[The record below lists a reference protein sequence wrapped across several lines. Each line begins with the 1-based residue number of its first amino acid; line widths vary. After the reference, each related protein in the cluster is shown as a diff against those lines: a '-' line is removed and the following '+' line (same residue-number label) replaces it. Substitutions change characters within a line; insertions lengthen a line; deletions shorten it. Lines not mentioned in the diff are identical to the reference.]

1 MKKIM
6 SCRKLILAAAFLVGL
21 TLLGVNVAASD
32 EKTEY
37 GEAYRNQL
45 AYSAKEG
52 WNNDPNGLIY
62 VNETYHMYYQY
73 NWNQQTSSTEMVWG
87 NMSWGHATSKDL
99 IHWEEQPVAIPAYQG
114 QYNMMFS
121 GSAVYDAK
129 NSSGLFEMEDGT
141 LKEGH
146 GIVAILTQPA
156 DMQRQILA
164 YSLDEGN
171 SFQIYGEILSGNNE
185 GSLGDDEFRDP
196 KVFWSEAHNKWLMV
210 VGGGAVRMYASTNLK
225 DWEYLGQTGF
235 WGECPDLSCYIVDGK
250 LKYALVMSPEDKP
263 NSHKF
268 NQTSRDETFYPAEY
282 YTVGELNEEGLFVA
296 SQPLKRL
303 SEGLD
308 SYAFQSFNN
317 SPDGK
322 VYGLSWSAC
331 WKNVDSYK
339 DFRRTHNGGLTIACE
354 MNLVEDSTGYTL
366 TRKPVSQFEDLRQDK
381 LFEYNDDLKK
391 GVNALKDVT
400 ADIADLELEFDFTKS
415 EANEIQL
422 ELRKSLAEK
431 VRMTYNKET
440 KEFVFDRTESSL
452 LADNTPYYNWK
463 NVIPNV
469 DLKDGKLSL
478 RIVLDRAFISVFIQ
492 GGEQSL
498 FSAIFPSAISNGMSL
513 RADADVA
520 LKASVWKMESIYGD
534 VTAEDETIVTTH
546 KLDLTVNQ
554 MKKVVTSSFAKDIHV
569 DYSIR
574 EGADVVELYQ
584 DGNVAI
590 VKGVKQGTAKILAN
604 DEVIDIYVYSSGLV
618 SDVHY
623 TSSLFGYSYETDKGL
638 VLDYTGDAFLFSDQ
652 RVEDFTYSASLEVN
666 EFGQAAGL
674 LFGLSDNFH
683 DYVVATVDFKDN
695 VVKLW
700 RAGVGDLKVAEYDFQ
715 GNKDCKL
722 TIIVENKTV
731 QVKINDEA
739 LPVLYYL
746 LEDYTGGKLGLNVYN
761 SSTTFNNIELTLK
774 EEILFE
780 GDKSVEINIEETI
793 EKVVNVT
800 DNSYRLT
807 EADYTFENGV
817 LKLSEKYLQTLK
829 SDTEY
834 IFRIVTSSSWI
845 DKSIK
850 LSFEEAQVVSEK
862 TEFSNEDQ
870 VSFTIEGASEIKGV
884 YVDGRLVN
892 DYVLENNVLTLSNE
906 LVSSLVSGSHSVT
919 VYTEKGRP
927 SHDFKIV
934 EVFANSTDETVKAN
948 HIFFFVD
955 ISIFAAVI
963 LGYVA
968 FTLYKK
974 NKKNKGGKKHE

>member
-6 SCRKLILAAAFLVGL
+6 SCRKFILAAAFVVGL
-21 TLLGVNVAASD
+21 TLLGVNATASN

-62 VNETYHMYYQY
+62 VNGTYHMYYQY
-73 NWNQQTSSTEMVWG
+73 NWDQQSSSTEMVWG
-87 NMSWGHATSKDL
+87 NMSWGHATSEDL
-99 IHWEEQPVAIPAYQG
+99 VHWEEQPVAIPAYQG
-114 QYNMMFS
+114 EYNMMFS
-121 GSAVYDAK
+121 GSAVYDVK
-129 NSSGLFEMEDGT
+129 NSSGLFEMVDGT

-225 DWEYLGQTGF
+225 DWDYLGQTGF
-235 WGECPDLSCYIVDGK
+235 WGECPDLSCYTVDGK

-354 MNLVEDSTGYTL
+354 MNLIENSTGYTL
-366 TRKPVSQFEDLRQDK
+366 TRKPVSQFADLRQDK
-381 LFEYNDDLKK
+381 LFEYNDVLKR
-391 GVNALKDVT
+391 GINVLKDIS
-400 ADIADLELEFDFTKS
+400 ANIADLELEFDFNNS
-415 EANEIQL
+415 EANEIQF
-422 ELRKSLAEK
+422 ELRKSIAEK
-431 VRMTYNKET
+431 VSMTYNKET

-452 LADNTPYYNWK
+452 LAINTPYYNWK

-478 RIVLDRAFISVFIQ
+478 RILLDRAFINVFIQ
-492 GGEQSL
+492 DGEQSL

-513 RADADVA
+513 KADADLSV
-520 LKASVWKMESIYGD
+520 KANVWKMESIYGD
-534 VTAEDETIVTTH
+534 VSAEEEVILSTH

-554 MKKVVTSSFAKDIHV
+554 MKKIVTSSFAKDIDV
-569 DYSIR
+569 NYSIS

-584 DGNVAI
+584 DGNVAL

-604 DEVIDIYVYSSGLV
+604 NEVIDIYVYSSGLK
-618 SDVHY
+618 SDVEY

-652 RVEDFTYSASLEVN
+652 RVDNFTYSASLEAN
-666 EFGQAAGL
+666 ESGQAAGL

-715 GNKDCKL
+715 ENRSCKL
-722 TIIVENKTV
+722 TVLVENKTV
-731 QVKINDEA
+731 QVKINDDA

-746 LEDYTGGKLGLNVYN
+746 LEDYTGGKFGLNVYN
-761 SSTTFNNIELTLK
+761 SSTTFNN
-774 EEILFE
+774 
-780 GDKSVEINIEETI
+780 
-793 EKVVNVT
+793 
-800 DNSYRLT
+800 
-807 EADYTFENGV
+807 
-817 LKLSEKYLQTLK
+817 
-829 SDTEY
+829 
-834 IFRIVTSSSWI
+834 
-845 DKSIK
+845 
-850 LSFEEAQVVSEK
+850 
-862 TEFSNEDQ
+862 
-870 VSFTIEGASEIKGV
+870 
-884 YVDGRLVN
+884 
-892 DYVLENNVLTLSNE
+892 
-906 LVSSLVSGSHSVT
+906 
-919 VYTEKGRP
+919 
-927 SHDFKIV
+927 
-934 EVFANSTDETVKAN
+934 
-948 HIFFFVD
+948 
-955 ISIFAAVI
+955 
-963 LGYVA
+963 
-968 FTLYKK
+968 
-974 NKKNKGGKKHE
+974 

>member
-21 TLLGVNVAASD
+21 ILLGVNATASD

-62 VNETYHMYYQY
+62 VNGTYHMYYQY

-99 IHWEEQPVAIPAYQG
+99 VHWEEQPVAIPAYQG

-121 GSAVYDAK
+121 GSAVYDVK
-129 NSSGLFEMEDGT
+129 NSSGLFEMVDGT

-196 KVFWSEAHNKWLMV
+196 KVFWSEAHQKWLMV

-235 WGECPDLSCYIVDGK
+235 WGECPDLSCYTVDGK

-322 VYGLSWSAC
+322 VCGLSWSAC

-400 ADIADLELEFDFTKS
+400 ADIADLELEFDFSKS
-415 EANEIQL
+415 DANEIQL
-422 ELRKSLAEK
+422 ELRKSIAEK
-431 VRMTYNKET
+431 VMITYSKET

-452 LADNTPYYNWK
+452 LAENTPYYNWK
-463 NVIPNV
+463 NVISNV

-513 RADADVA
+513 KTDADVA
-520 LKASVWKMESIYGD
+520 LKASVWKMGSIYGD
-534 VTAEDETIVTTH
+534 VTVEDETIVTTH

-554 MKKVVTSSFAKDIHV
+554 MKKVVTSSFAKDIEV
-569 DYSIR
+569 NYSIS
-574 EGADVVELYQ
+574 EGADVIELYQ
-584 DGNVAI
+584 DGNVAV
-590 VKGVKQGTAKILAN
+590 VKGIKQGTAKILAN
-604 DEVIDIYVYSSGLV
+604 KEEVIVYVYSSGLV
-618 SDVHY
+618 SDVKY
-623 TSSLFGYSYETDKGL
+623 NSSLFGYSYETDNGL

-652 RVEDFTYSASLEVN
+652 SANNLTYSATITLN
-666 EFGQAAGL
+666 EAGQAAGL
-674 LFGLSDNFH
+674 LFGLSDNYH

-700 RAGVGDLKVAEYDFQ
+700 RAGLGDLKVAEYDFEEERS
-715 GNKDCKL
+715 CKL
-722 TIIVENKTV
+722 
-731 QVKINDEA
+731 
-739 LPVLYYL
+739 
-746 LEDYTGGKLGLNVYN
+746 
-761 SSTTFNNIELTLK
+761 
-774 EEILFE
+774 
-780 GDKSVEINIEETI
+780 
-793 EKVVNVT
+793 
-800 DNSYRLT
+800 
-807 EADYTFENGV
+807 
-817 LKLSEKYLQTLK
+817 
-829 SDTEY
+829 
-834 IFRIVTSSSWI
+834 
-845 DKSIK
+845 
-850 LSFEEAQVVSEK
+850 
-862 TEFSNEDQ
+862 
-870 VSFTIEGASEIKGV
+870 
-884 YVDGRLVN
+884 
-892 DYVLENNVLTLSNE
+892 
-906 LVSSLVSGSHSVT
+906 SVT
-919 VYTEKGRP
+919 VDDKTI
-927 SHDFKIV
+927 SV
-934 EVFANSTDETVKAN
+934 NVNDELTP
-948 HIFFFVD
+948 
-955 ISIFAAVI
+955 VI
-963 LGYVA
+963 
-968 FTLYKK
+968 
-974 NKKNKGGKKHE
+974 

>member
-6 SCRKLILAAAFLVGL
+6 SCRKFILAAAFLVGL
-21 TLLGVNVAASD
+21 ILLGVNATASN

-52 WNNDPNGLIY
+52 WNNDPNGLLY
-62 VNETYHMYYQY
+62 VNETYHMFYQY
-73 NWNQQTSSTEMVWG
+73 NWDQQTSSTEMVWG

-99 IHWEEQPVAIPAYQG
+99 VHWEEQPVAIPAYQG
-114 QYNMMFS
+114 EYNMMFS
-121 GSAVYDAK
+121 GSAVYDEK
-129 NSSGLFEMEDGT
+129 NSSGLFEMVDGT

-164 YSLDEGN
+164 YSLDEGK

-196 KVFWSEAHNKWLMV
+196 KVFWSEAHQKWLMV
-210 VGGGAVRMYASTNLK
+210 VGGGAVRMYSSTNLK

-235 WGECPDLSCYIVDGK
+235 WGECPDLSCYTVDGK

-282 YTVGELNEEGLFVA
+282 YTVGELNEEGLFVS

-366 TRKPVSQFEDLRQDK
+366 TRKPVGQFEDLRQDK
-381 LFEYNDDLKK
+381 LFEYNDVLKK

-400 ADIADLELEFDFTKS
+400 ADIADLELEFDFSKS

-452 LADNTPYYNWK
+452 LAENTPYYNWK
-463 NVIPNV
+463 NTISNV

-478 RIVLDRAFISVFIQ
+478 RILLDRAFISVFIQ
-492 GGEQSL
+492 GGEENL

-513 RADADVA
+513 KADTDVA
-520 LKASVWKMESIYGD
+520 LKANVWKMGSIYGD
-534 VTAEDETIVTTH
+534 VTAEDETIVTAH

-554 MKKVVTSSFAKDIHV
+554 MKKVVTSSFAKDIEV
-569 DYSIR
+569 NYSII

-590 VKGVKQGTAKILAN
+590 VKGIKQGTAKILAN
-604 DEVIDIYVYSSGLV
+604 KEEVIVYVYNSGLV
-618 SDVHY
+618 SDVEY
-623 TSSLFGYSYETDKGL
+623 NSSLYGYSYETDNGL

-652 RVEDFTYSASLEVN
+652 SANNLTYSATIALN
-666 EFGQAAGL
+666 EEGQAAGL
-674 LFGLSDNFH
+674 LFGLSNNYH

-700 RAGVGDLKVAEYDFQ
+700 RAGLGDLKVAEYDFEEERS
-715 GNKDCKL
+715 CKL
-722 TIIVENKTV
+722 SVTVDDKTISVNV
-731 QVKINDEA
+731 NDE
-739 LPVLYYL
+739 LTPVIVYL
-746 LEDYTGGKLGLNVYN
+746 LEDYTGGMLGLNVYN
-761 SSTTFNNIELTLK
+761 SSTTFNNIKLIQDA
-774 EEILFE
+774 EILFD
-780 GDKSVEINIEETI
+780 GKNSVKIN
-793 EKVVNVT
+793 V
-800 DNSYRLT
+800 
-807 EADYTFENGV
+807 
-817 LKLSEKYLQTLK
+817 
-829 SDTEY
+829 
-834 IFRIVTSSSWI
+834 
-845 DKSIK
+845 
-850 LSFEEAQVVSEK
+850 EEA
-862 TEFSNEDQ
+862 
-870 VSFTIEGASEIKGV
+870 
-884 YVDGRLVN
+884 
-892 DYVLENNVLTLSNE
+892 
-906 LVSSLVSGSHSVT
+906 
-919 VYTEKGRP
+919 
-927 SHDFKIV
+927 
-934 EVFANSTDETVKAN
+934 
-948 HIFFFVD
+948 
-955 ISIFAAVI
+955 
-963 LGYVA
+963 
-968 FTLYKK
+968 
-974 NKKNKGGKKHE
+974 

>member
-6 SCRKLILAAAFLVGL
+6 SCRKFILTAAFIVGL
-21 TLLGVNVAASD
+21 TLLGVNAVASN

-62 VNETYHMYYQY
+62 VNGKYHMYYQY
-73 NWNQQTSSTEMVWG
+73 NWDHNTSSTEMVWG

-99 IHWEEQPVAIPAYQG
+99 VHWEEQPVAIPAYQG
-114 QYNMMFS
+114 EYNMMFS
-121 GSAVYDAK
+121 GSAVYDEK
-129 NSSGLFEMEDGT
+129 NSSGLFEMVDGT

-156 DMQRQILA
+156 AMQRQILA
-164 YSLDEGN
+164 YSLDEGK

-196 KVFWSEAHNKWLMV
+196 KVFWSEAHQKWLMV
-210 VGGGAVRMYASTNLK
+210 VGGGAVRMYSSTNLK
-225 DWEYLGQTGF
+225 EWEYLGQTGF
-235 WGECPDLSCYIVDGK
+235 WGECPDLSCYTVDGE

-282 YTVGELNEEGLFVA
+282 YTVGELNEEGLFVS

-381 LFEYNDDLKK
+381 LFEYNDVLKK

-400 ADIADLELEFDFTKS
+400 ADIADLELEFDFSKS
-415 EANEIQL
+415 DANEIQL
-422 ELRKSLAEK
+422 ELRKSIAEK
-431 VRMTYNKET
+431 VMLTYNKDT

-452 LADNTPYYNWK
+452 LAENTPYYNWK

-469 DLKDGKLSL
+469 DLKEDKLTL
-478 RIVLDRAFISVFIQ
+478 RILLDRAFISVFIQ
-492 GGEQSL
+492 DGEHSL
-498 FSAIFPSAISNGMSL
+498 FSAIFPSAISNEMSL
-513 RADADVA
+513 KADADINV
-520 LKASVWKMESIYGD
+520 KANAWKMGSIYGD

-554 MKKVVTSSFAKDIHV
+554 MQKIVTSSFAKDV
-569 DYSIR
+569 EVNYSIS

-590 VKGVKQGTAKILAN
+590 VKGIKQGTAKILAN
-604 DEVIDIYVYSSGLV
+604 KEEVVVYVYSSGLV
-618 SDVHY
+618 SDVNY
-623 TSSLFGYSYETDKGL
+623 SASLFGYSYVTDNGL

-652 RVEDFTYSASLEVN
+652 SANDFTYSASITAAN
-666 EFGQAAGL
+666 EGQAAGL
-674 LFGLSDNFH
+674 LFGLSNNYH

-700 RAGVGDLKVAEYDFQ
+700 RAGLGDLKVAEYDFE
-715 GNKDCKL
+715 GERSCKL
-722 TIIVENKTV
+722 SVTVDNKTISV
-731 QVKINDEA
+731 NVNDE
-739 LPVLYYL
+739 LTPVLVYL
-746 LEDYTGGKLGLNVYN
+746 LEDYTGGMLGLNV
-761 SSTTFNNIELTLK
+761 
-774 EEILFE
+774 
-780 GDKSVEINIEETI
+780 V
-793 EKVVNVT
+793 
-800 DNSYRLT
+800 
-807 EADYTFENGV
+807 DYT
-817 LKLSEKYLQTLK
+817 
-829 SDTEY
+829 
-834 IFRIVTSSSWI
+834 
-845 DKSIK
+845 
-850 LSFEEAQVVSEK
+850 
-862 TEFSNEDQ
+862 
-870 VSFTIEGASEIKGV
+870 
-884 YVDGRLVN
+884 
-892 DYVLENNVLTLSNE
+892 
-906 LVSSLVSGSHSVT
+906 
-919 VYTEKGRP
+919 
-927 SHDFKIV
+927 
-934 EVFANSTDETVKAN
+934 
-948 HIFFFVD
+948 HIRAHEPPD
-955 ISIFAAVI
+955 R
-963 LGYVA
+963 
-968 FTLYKK
+968 
-974 NKKNKGGKKHE
+974 GG